1 MIKLN
6 GDTKINA
13 NDMVW
18 PKIRF
23 MLKQLK
29 EKTDKLEVNSLA
41 PSKARALQCRL
52 FQTNIKNE
60 EILIR
65 SKIRNKADR
74 KILLQ
79 LMKRKKK
86 MEKTRDDLFEKE
98 INLQDV
104 LDNYRQALENRTLYN
119 TLKVSRH

>member
-29 EKTDKLEVNSLA
+29 EKTDKLEVSSSALQGQSSLA
-41 PSKARALQCRL
+41 PIFK
-52 FQTNIKNE
+52 TNIKNE

-86 MEKTRDDLFEKE
+86 MEKTRDNLFEKE

>member
-13 NDMVW
+13 SDMVW

-29 EKTDKLEVNSLA
+29 EKTDKLEVSSSALQGQSSLA
-41 PSKARALQCRL
+41 PIFK
-52 FQTNIKNE
+52 TNIKNE

-86 MEKTRDDLFEKE
+86 MEKTRDNLFEKE

-119 TLKVSRH
+119 TLKVSCH

>member
-1 MIKLN
+1 
-6 GDTKINA
+6 
-13 NDMVW
+13 
-18 PKIRF
+18 

-29 EKTDKLEVNSLA
+29 EKTDKLE
-41 PSKARALQCRL
+41 
-52 FQTNIKNE
+52 TNIKNE

-119 TLKVSRH
+119 TLKVSHLETLTVHQSVPGVL

>member
-29 EKTDKLEVNSLA
+29 EKTDKLEVNSSALEGQSSLA
-41 PSKARALQCRL
+41 PIFK
-52 FQTNIKNE
+52 TNIKNE

-86 MEKTRDDLFEKE
+86 MEKTRNDLFEKE

-119 TLKVSRH
+119 TLKVSCH

>member
-41 PSKARALQCRL
+41 PSKARALQRL
-52 FQTNIKNE
+52 SFQTNIKNE

>member
-29 EKTDKLEVNSLA
+29 EKTDKLEVNSSALEGQSSLA
-41 PSKARALQCRL
+41 PIFK
-52 FQTNIKNE
+52 TNIKNE

-86 MEKTRDDLFEKE
+86 MEKTRDNLFEKE

-119 TLKVSRH
+119 TLKVSCH